1 MIKFHIPTTIT
12 QGDRVTWKEILPDY
26 NPVIDTLSCFVRG
39 ATALDLTGVATV
51 DGWDFVIDSTESQ
64 ALAVGTYRVQF
75 VIYQAGAHGSLDAS
89 RLSAVARRVNRQA
102 LGITELVVC
111 QGFEGLTT
119 LETRSPDEIELEAIT
134 KAIAAVVQG
143 GTAEYRIGDRMVRY
157 QDLAQLTERQ
167 RYLRNRIAK
176 VKNPGS
182 IGGRNV
188 G

>member
-1 MIKFHIPTTIT
+1 MIKFNIPTTIT

-39 ATALDLTGVATV
+39 ATALDLTGIPGG
-51 DGWDFVIDSTESQ
+51 DGWDFLIGSTQSQ
-64 ALAVGTYRVQF
+64 ALMVGTYQVQF
-75 VIYQAGAHGSLDAS
+75 VIYQAG
-89 RLSAVARRVNRQA
+89 VNRQA

-111 QGFEGLTT
+111 TDFEGLTT

-157 QDLAQLTERQ
+157 QDLTQLTERQ

-176 VKNPGS
+176 AKNPQN

-188 G
+188 GIRFSSSG

>member
-1 MIKFHIPTTIT
+1 MIKFNIPTTIT

-26 NPVIDTLSCFVRG
+26 NPIIDTLSCFVRG
-39 ATALDLTGVATV
+39 ATALDLTGIPGS
-51 DGWDFVIDSTESQ
+51 DDWDFLIGSTQSQ
-64 ALAVGTYRVQF
+64 ALMVGTYRVQF
-75 VIYQAGAHGSLDAS
+75 VIYQAG
-89 RLSAVARRVNRQA
+89 VNRRA
-102 LGITELVVC
+102 LGTTELVVC
-111 QGFEGLTT
+111 QDFEGLTT

-167 RYLRNRIAK
+167 RYLRNRIVKA
-176 VKNPGS
+176 KNPGS

-188 G
+188 GIRFGN